1 MARLRSGVL
10 RALPGRP
17 GVWRWLSGGQPG
29 DRDASRVAQLFCGR
43 VEGLLDRQGPESQL
57 VATAMTLEAVPH
69 VATEIGSKAR
79 SALRWLRSRSPG
91 TQHANAAEA
100 LSAALH
106 RLKSEQF
113 QNPRDWNQ
121 ATDRSIVEAAMSGG
135 ARAIRWPVAVTRF
148 YRCHRCHRCH
158 RVDCGD
164 VVAFAGIARAA
175 RYDLPTIFNS
185 TALST
190 TRSSSAIANGASP
203 R

>member
-17 GVWRWLSGGQPG
+17 GVWRRLWGGQPG

-57 VATAMTLEAVPH
+57 VATAMTPEAVPH
-69 VATEIGSKAR
+69 VATEIGCKAR

-121 ATDRSIVEAAMSGG
+121 ATDRSIVDAAMFGG
-135 ARAIRWPVAVTRF
+135 ARAMRWPVAVTRF
-148 YRCHRCHRCH
+148 HRCH

-164 VVAFAGIARAA
+164 VVALAGIARAA